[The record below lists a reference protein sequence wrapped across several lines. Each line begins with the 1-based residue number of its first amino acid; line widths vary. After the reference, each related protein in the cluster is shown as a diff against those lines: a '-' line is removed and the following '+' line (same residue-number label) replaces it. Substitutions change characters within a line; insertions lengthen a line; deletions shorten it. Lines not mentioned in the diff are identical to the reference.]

1 MMKWYDVRLWKWAII
16 CLFVGLMLTSFLSC
30 GTQKAV
36 TKQTY
41 LKDELNEKKFDS
53 LFIARMAYSFE
64 QWLHYQKQENDKS
77 VKDSSYVK
85 DSTATR
91 FDAQGNK
98 VGEDR
103 FHYESHIR
111 TEKDIQ
117 KLLDS
122 ISHYRLLK
130 DSVAIYRH
138 RLDSLSNIKDSSGN
152 TVKTVE
158 KQLTTAQKIYIQ
170 IGQLFCFCLV
180 IIALYLLYTIKKGN
194 ILRK

>member
-1 MMKWYDVRLWKWAII
+1 MKWYDVRLWKWAII

-30 GTQKAV
+30 GTQKTV

-41 LKDELNEKKFDS
+41 LKDELSEKKFDS
-53 LFIARMAYSFE
+53 LFTARMAYSFE

-103 FHYESHIR
+103 FHYESHVR
-111 TEKDIQ
+111 TEKEVQ

-122 ISHYRLLK
+122 ISHYRSLK

-138 RLDSLSNIKDSSGN
+138 RLDSLSSIKLSSDS
-152 TVKTVE
+152 TTKVIE
-158 KQLTTAQKIYIQ
+158 KPLTAAQKIYIQ
-170 IGQLFCFCLV
+170 IGQASCFCLV
-180 IIALYLLYTIKKGN
+180 IIVIYLLYCIKRKGS
-194 ILRK
+194 